1 MRPVA
6 ERIELDHVALAAGDT
21 SDALRFLTGA
31 LGGTV
36 LFGGQTTGFRPMQVW
51 VGAHDASAGMAVE
64 LLEPWA
70 TERNDFLERFVARQ
84 GAGPHHLTF
93 KVPDLHDAIARVRE
107 SGRTPVKIDVSDPG
121 WMEAFVM
128 PAEAHGTVVQLAQA
142 DVEFPSRA
150 RLLEH
155 VLRNGVDGN
164 PRWWVDPEPAAG
176 VPAVLRRVVL
186 GAPDVAAAV
195 AFFGGVLDGETVDER
210 AGGVELAWGNG
221 SRLRVE
227 SRDRPGVDRLE
238 VEGLEH
244 DHRVAGTR
252 FTLAR

>member
-1 MRPVA
+1 MPPVA
-6 ERIELDHVALAAGDT
+6 DRIELDHVALAAADT
-21 SDALRFLTGA
+21 ADALRFLTGP

-36 LFGGQTTGFRPMQVW
+36 LFGGQAVGFRPMQVW
-51 VGAHDASAGMAVE
+51 LGAHDASAGMAVE

-70 TERNDFLERFVARQ
+70 AEHNDFLTRFVARQ

-93 KVPDLHDAIARVRE
+93 KVPDLHDALARVRD

-150 RLLEH
+150 RLLAH
-155 VLRNGVDGN
+155 VLAHGVDGN

-176 VPAVLRRVVL
+176 QPAVLRRIVL
-186 GAPDVAAAV
+186 GVPDVSAAV
-195 AFFGGVLDGETVDER
+195 AFFGRVLDGDVVDDR
-210 AGGVELAWGNG
+210 AGGVELAWANG
-221 SRLRVE
+221 SRIRVE

-238 VEGLEH
+238 VEGLEQEQT
-244 DHRVAGTR
+244 VIGTR
-252 FTLAR
+252 FVPAR